1 MTKKKDIT
9 IVICVLLLVLGL
21 CCIIIG
27 AIGCSAYNVYKLMSS
42 ENSSGTVTEAANA
55 YKTYTNILVQMPC
68 IFIMV
73 FGIAIVLVAANTLNL
88 TAPDKVKKEIE
99 DVKSEMPLDSVIT
112 HLEKLYSLYE
122 KGILTEEEYNAQ
134 KTATLASAMKP
145 TKK

>member
-1 MTKKKDIT
+1 
-9 IVICVLLLVLGL
+9 
-21 CCIIIG
+21 
-27 AIGCSAYNVYKLMSS
+27 
-42 ENSSGTVTEAANA
+42 VTEAANA

-112 HLEKLYSLYE
+112 HLEK
-122 KGILTEEEYNAQ
+122 IVFTV
-134 KTATLASAMKP
+134 
-145 TKK
+145 